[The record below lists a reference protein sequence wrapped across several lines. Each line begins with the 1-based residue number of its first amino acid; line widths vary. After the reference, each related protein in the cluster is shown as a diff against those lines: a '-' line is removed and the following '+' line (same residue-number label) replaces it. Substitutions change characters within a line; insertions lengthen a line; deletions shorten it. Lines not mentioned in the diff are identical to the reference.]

1 MSKKTLK
8 FTVSQLIINSSH
20 FDLSTFSD
28 LKDAD
33 LDTYKVVHKEGE
45 KEEILSITKFTKALE
60 EERFITIYFNEGN
73 KFPYTDKVIDSN
85 LEEHDNPRSAE
96 EIELDNQFF
105 VLIDVKTQRIF
116 MSDQRKKTSFIS
128 WLNEKMK
135 KEIVIKP
142 IISEKEFIQKI
153 KSINKI
159 CFTVVPN
166 IFNSQNKDILSNK
179 LLQDIY
185 GFDAEEGHIELSYN
199 DAKISEKIINKLK
212 ALFGRKEEFK
222 EITVIGRSDENFE
235 SIFNINEIINAIYID
250 IDCSNET
257 KLLDEKNVFAVLINK
272 IKL

>member
-8 FTVSQLIINSSH
+8 FTVNQLIINSSR
-20 FDLSTFSD
+20 FDLSAFSD

-33 LDTYKVVHKEGE
+33 TYKGVHKEGE
-45 KEEILSITKFTKALE
+45 KEEILSITKFTKAIKD
-60 EERFITIYFNEGN
+60 ERFITIYFKEGN

-96 EIELDNQFF
+96 EIELDNQLF

-128 WLNEKMK
+128 WLIEKMK

-166 IFNSQNKDILSNK
+166 LFNSPNEDILSNK
-179 LLQDIY
+179 LVQDIY
-185 GFDAEEGHIELSYN
+185 GFGAAEGRIELSYA
-199 DAKISEKIINKLK
+199 DARITANIINKFN
-212 ALFGRKEEFK
+212 ALIGQRYNFK
-222 EITVIGRSDENFE
+222 EITVIGRSDEDFE
-235 SIFNINEIINAIYID
+235 SIFNINGIISRINID

-257 KLLDEKNVFAVLINK
+257 QLLDEKNVFAVLINK